1 MLNARMLLSASP
13 VIRSLMAVA
22 LGGVF
27 ILDALTP
34 LGIVSW
40 LLYLVPVWGTFW
52 YPHPRAP
59 LFVAITCTIFIGIGF
74 FISPPGVYSLAMVVA
89 NRTLGAMA
97 LIITA
102 VLVYQLKRHHEAI
115 AEGTM
120 SLERRVEARTA
131 DLERANRTLQEESAA
146 RKQTADDLSKQ
157 TMILESILSSLGE
170 GVIVADMN
178 GKFIIWNPA
187 AERIIGRGPTNSAPE
202 GWQQAYGV
210 YLPDQ
215 VTPYPTDALP
225 LVKAIRGESVDGDEQ
240 FLRHADCP
248 EGLWLNVTGRPVF
261 DASGAPLGG
270 VVVVRDITNRKR
282 QDDAMAWLAAIVDH
296 SDDAVIG
303 CSFDGTITSWNAGAE
318 RMYGYL
324 AAEVVGKPVDF
335 LIPPELIE
343 EERRMI
349 ERVHQGE
356 RAARVESVRQ
366 RKDGDNIQVS
376 LTMSPVIDRK
386 GQRIG
391 ISKIVRDISEQKRAE
406 QAIKQHTEE
415 VNALNKE
422 LEAFS
427 YSVSH
432 DLRAPLRHIDGF
444 VDLLQRHTDA
454 SLDDKGRRYLRTI
467 SDSAKQMGRLVDDL
481 LAFSR
486 MGRTDM
492 RESWISLDAV
502 VHDALLT
509 VQSEA
514 PARRID
520 WVVNTLPEVQAD
532 PAMLRLVFINLLA
545 NAEKYTRTRT
555 HASIEVSASETAEEI
570 VVFVRDNGVGFDMKY
585 AHKLFGVFQRLHS
598 AKEFEGT
605 GIGLANVRRIIARH
619 GGRTWAEGVVNEGA
633 TFYFSLP
640 RKGAQCHEGVEAN
653 TAGRG

>member
-1 MLNARMLLSASP
+1 MLSAP
-13 VIRSLMAVA
+13 QVIRSLMAVV

-52 YPHPRAP
+52 YPHRRAP
-59 LFVAITCTIFIGIGF
+59 MIVAIACSIFIVIGY
-74 FISPPGVYSLAMVVA
+74 FISPPGAYSLAMVVA
-89 NRTLGAMA
+89 NRTLGAMT

-102 VLVYQLKRHHEAI
+102 ALVYQLKRHHEAI
-115 AEGTM
+115 GEAAAT
-120 SLERRVEARTA
+120 LERRVEARTA
-131 DLERANRTLQEESAA
+131 ELAHANRTLHEESAA
-146 RKQTADDLSKQ
+146 HKQTADDLSKQ

-178 GKFIIWNPA
+178 GKFLIWNPA
-187 AERIIGRGPTNSAPE
+187 AARIIGLGPTTSAPE
-202 GWQQAYGV
+202 AWQQTYGV

-215 VTPYPTDALP
+215 VTPYPTDDLP
-225 LVKAIRGESVDGDEQ
+225 LVKAIRGISVDGDEQ
-240 FLRHADCP
+240 FLRHAGCP
-248 EGLWLNVTGRPVF
+248 DGLWLNVNGRPVF
-261 DASGAPLGG
+261 DALGAPLGG
-270 VVVVRDITNRKR
+270 VVVVRDVTSRKR

-303 CSFDGTITSWNAGAE
+303 CFFDGTVTSWNAAAE

-324 AAEVVGKPVDF
+324 AAEVVGKTIDF
-335 LIPPELIE
+335 LIPTELIE

-349 ERVHQGE
+349 ERVRKGDG
-356 RAARVESVRQ
+356 AAHLETVRR
-366 RKDGDNIQVS
+366 RKDGEDIQVS
-376 LTMSPVIDRK
+376 LTISPVIDRK
-386 GQRIG
+386 GKRIG
-391 ISKIVRDISEQKRAE
+391 ISKITRDISEQKRTE
-406 QAIKQHTEE
+406 EAIKQHAEA
-415 VNALNKE
+415 VSGLNKE

-432 DLRAPLRHIDGF
+432 DLRAPLRHVDGF
-444 VDLLQRHTDA
+444 VDLLQRHA
-454 SLDDKGRRYLRTI
+454 HGSLDDKGRRYLRTI

-502 VHDALLT
+502 VHDALQT
-509 VQSEA
+509 VQTEA
-514 PARRID
+514 PTRRID
-520 WVVNTLPEVQAD
+520 WILNKLPDVQAD
-532 PAMLRLVFINLLA
+532 PDMLRVVFVNLLA
-545 NAEKYTRTRT
+545 NAEKYTRTRA
-555 HASIEVSASETAEEI
+555 HASIEVGASETAEEAI
-570 VVFVRDNGVGFDMKY
+570 VFVRDNGVGFDMTY

-598 AKEFEGT
+598 AKDFEGT

-619 GGRTWAEGVVNEGA
+619 GGRTWAEGAVNEGA
-633 TFYFSLP
+633 IFYFSLP
-640 RKGAQCHEGVEAN
+640 RKGAQCHDGVEAN